1 MSMTNQRADADN
13 TPSNEQA
20 ELYLTE
26 EELDDMRKE
35 FAADLEKIQEAM
47 KAAQGQRHK
56 GLD

>member
-1 MSMTNQRADADN
+1 MTNQRADADN
-13 TPSNEQA
+13 TGNEQA
-20 ELYLTE
+20 ELYPTE

-47 KAAQGQRHK
+47 KAAHGQRHK

>member
-1 MSMTNQRADADN
+1 MTNQRADADN
-13 TPSNEQA
+13 THSNEQA
-20 ELYLTE
+20 EPYLTE

-47 KAAQGQRHK
+47 KATQGQRHK